1 MFVLNSL
8 PHTYIYIYLIF
19 TYVYL
24 YIWVIKMPG
33 MHHASPPTVPT
44 GRGSAPRPLA
54 AAGGSAAAA
63 RPGQIFFQGSNVY
76 NVCMYVCVN

>member
-1 MFVLNSL
+1 
-8 PHTYIYIYLIF
+8 
-19 TYVYL
+19 
-24 YIWVIKMPG
+24 MPG

-63 RPGQIFFQGSNVY
+63 RPGQIFFFRAQMY
-76 NVCMYVCVN
+76 MMYVCMYVCVN